1 MNLKTLS
8 LITLIGL
15 FSAVC
20 TAQQISIN
28 DQVTAASLIENEL
41 VSGCVEVSNISSTIN
56 GSANG
61 FNSFG
66 SFERAGSGFPFESG
80 IVLSTGNV
88 LSGGNTLNTQTL
100 NEGNTNWGTDSDLEN
115 TLGITNTFNATSI
128 QFNFISTGNQIS
140 FNYILASEEYFG
152 NNPCDYADGF
162 AFLIRPAGS
171 NGPYTNIA
179 LIPNTAIPV
188 NTSTIRPEIVGFCPA
203 ENAGF
208 FDGYNMGDTN
218 YNGRTTVLTASASI
232 VPNEEYEIKLVI
244 ADQNDSNY
252 DSAVFIQGS
261 SFNSNVDLGGTI
273 STCAESYELNADI
286 GNPLAT
292 YSWYFNEALING
304 ANNTFLNVD
313 QSGNYRVEISIP
325 IAGTNCIIEDTVT
338 VNLSST
344 QTATAMSDFELCDLN
359 NNGIQTFDLSLKDA
373 EVLASVPPSN
383 YSFSYHY
390 SAAAAQANTNPITA
404 PIDNSNNPQT
414 IYVRIEDLDSGC
426 LAFNSFDLIVNQLP
440 VITPPTTLEVCDDS
454 EADGVTAID
463 LTVKDAEITNNQPEL
478 VVSYHYSPMD
488 ADSGSNAIAMPY
500 VNLNTSETL
509 YVRVTNSQT
518 GCVNTTTLEVVVR
531 ANPVINPEPIFMD
544 ACDSDYD
551 GFASFNLNEVIDEVL
566 QGLTGVS
573 VSFYETLED
582 AQSGSNPI
590 VNPSNYQNTTIEE
603 QVVFIRVEDNSTG
616 CASVRPFEIHTN
628 LLLTGTEI
636 RDFSLCDID
645 NDGVES
651 FNLFNIAT
659 VMINDIPDVTINFYL
674 SESDREQQVNAL
686 NPLTPFV
693 PTENPQVIYLEVMS
707 PTCTEYD
714 TIEFIINPITEFES
728 IGSVEYC
735 DTDQDGFTIIDLS
748 SFDAQVLQG
757 QDAFTVSYFAGE
769 ADADSNSNALPTFYQ
784 NTSNPQ
790 TIYARIRDNVTGCA
804 DVNSFIIEVI
814 PAPDTSSP
822 DDIIVC
828 DNDFDGISNINLNST
843 INQLV
848 SSTADLLISFHPS
861 EADGLANINP
871 IATPGS
877 FITGTTTVYARV
889 ESTITGCIS
898 IESINII
905 VNTLPQ
911 FEPISNYRICE
922 NGSGNV
928 ADFFFNTKDAEILNG
943 QPGKRVLYF
952 ENAGDA
958 DNRVGMIDKTTAYQ
972 NTSNPQTI
980 YVRVENISDN
990 NCYGTSSFTI
1000 EVGSIPEFNEPA
1012 DLFLCDDISN
1022 DGSETINL
1030 QDQIDEIALGIND
1043 NLSISFHLSEAAAI
1057 NNQNSLPL
1065 NFTNSV
1071 NPQTVY
1077 ARIDNGTICVG
1088 ITSFTINIIQVPQVN
1103 TAPTLTMCDDDYDG
1117 LTHFDLTS
1125 VANTILDVRQDNIV
1139 TAYFE
1144 SMDDVNN
1151 HTNSITAPDNYTN
1164 VSNPQTVYFKVTN
1177 TISNCYVAVPITLE
1191 VELPPSINA
1200 FSSYE
1205 ICFDE
1210 SREFDLNEIDA
1221 VIVNNLA
1228 NTSISYFTTETD
1240 AQNNTNALPTIY
1252 SYQTANDVLFARVSN
1267 NTTGCFIIHD
1277 FILQV
1282 NPLPIAN
1289 QPEDLEACDDDFDG
1303 LLFFDLSIQTDTILG
1318 GQSAA
1323 NYTVSY
1329 YRTITDAQL
1338 AQNALNTDY
1347 EAQDMDDIYVRVE
1360 NNTTGCFSTTRFSI
1374 IVNPRPVVEIPT
1386 QVICLD
1392 LGSVTVSAD
1401 TNNPDDVYLWST
1413 GETTPEINIAQTGI
1427 YSVTVTSIFGCE
1439 TTVNFDV
1446 IESEPANIEVVEVI
1460 DFSDPN
1466 NITITVNGIGNYA
1479 YSLDGEAPQTSN
1491 VFENVTLGY
1500 HTITIIDLNGC
1511 AEISR
1516 EVVVVDAP
1524 KFMTPNNDGYFD
1536 TWHISGVETLPGT
1549 VVNIFDRYGKLLKTL
1564 TSDSSGWDG
1573 TYKGQLMPS
1582 NDYWFLADVVRGDV
1596 KFQAKGHFTLKR

>member
-8 LITLIGL
+8 LITILGL
-15 FSAVC
+15 FGTLCSG
-20 TAQQISIN
+20 QQISIN
-28 DQVTAASLIENEL
+28 DQVSVASLIENEL
-41 VSGCVEVSNISSTIN
+41 VSGCVEVSNISTTVN
-56 GSANG
+56 GTVNG

-66 SFERAGSGFPFESG
+66 SFERAGSNFPFESG

-100 NEGNTNWGTDSDLEN
+100 NEGNTNWGTDPDLEN

-128 QFNFISTGNQIS
+128 QFNFISTSNQIS

-171 NGPYTNIA
+171 NGAYTNIA
-179 LIPNTAIPV
+179 LIPGTTIPV
-188 NTSTIRPEIVGFCPA
+188 NTSSIRPEIVGFCPA

-232 VPNEEYEIKLVI
+232 VPNEAYEIKLVI

-273 STCAESYELNADI
+273 STCAESFELNADI

-325 IAGTNCIIEDTVT
+325 IAGSNCIIEDTVT

-383 YSFSYHY
+383 YVFSYHY
-390 SAAAAQANTNPITA
+390 SAAAAQANVNPITT
-404 PIDNSNNPQT
+404 PIDNTNNPQT
-414 IYVRIEDLDSGC
+414 IHVRIEDLDTGC
-426 LAFNSFDLIVNQLP
+426 LAFNSFDLIVNELP
-440 VITPPTTLEVCDDS
+440 VITPPTPLEVCDDS

-463 LTVKDAEITNNQPEL
+463 LRVKDAEITNNQPEL

-518 GCVNTTTLEVVVR
+518 GCVNTTALEVTVR
-531 ANPVINPEPIFMD
+531 ANPVINPEPIYMD

-551 GFASFNLNEVIDEVL
+551 GFANFNLNEVVDDVL

-573 VSFYETLED
+573 VSFHETLEE

-603 QVVFIRVEDNSTG
+603 QVVFIRVEDNTTG

-659 VMINDIPDVTINFYL
+659 VMINDIPEVTINFYL
-674 SESDREQQVNAL
+674 SEADREQQVNAL

-707 PTCTEYD
+707 PTCTEFD

-757 QDAFTVSYFAGE
+757 QDAFTVSYFASE
-769 ADADSNSNALPTFYQ
+769 DDADNNSNALPTFYQ

-814 PAPDTSSP
+814 PAPDTAGP

-828 DNDFDGISNINLNST
+828 DNDFDGISNINLNNT

-848 SSTADLLISFHPS
+848 SSTTDLLISFHTS
-861 EADGLANINP
+861 ETDALTNLNP
-871 IATPGS
+871 IVTPDN
-877 FITGTTTVYARV
+877 FMTGTTTVYARV

-898 IESINII
+898 VEGIQII

-922 NGSGNV
+922 NGSGAF

-943 QPGKRVLYF
+943 QSGKQVLYF
-952 ENAGDA
+952 ENASDA
-958 DNRVGMIDKTTAYQ
+958 DNRVGMIDKTSAYQ

-980 YVRVENISDN
+980 YVRVENLSDMS
-990 NCYGTSSFTI
+990 CYGTSSFTI

-1012 DLFLCDDISN
+1012 DVFLCDDISN

-1030 QDQIDEIALGIND
+1030 QEQIDEIALGIND
-1043 NLSISFHLSEAAAI
+1043 NLTISFHLSEAAAI

-1077 ARIDNGTICVG
+1077 ARIDNGTICIG

-1103 TAPTLTMCDDDYDG
+1103 MAPPLFVCDDDYDG
-1117 LTHFDLTS
+1117 LNQFDLTE
-1125 VANTILDVRQDNIV
+1125 VANTILDVRQDNLV
-1139 TAYFE
+1139 MAYFE
-1144 SMDDVNN
+1144 NLDDVEANQN
-1151 HTNSITAPDNYTN
+1151 AITNPNSYNN

-1205 ICFDE
+1205 ICFDDD
-1210 SREFDLNEIDA
+1210 REFNLNEIDA
-1221 VIVNNLA
+1221 VIVNNMA
-1228 NTSISYFTTETD
+1228 NTSISYYTTATD
-1240 AQNNTNALPTIY
+1240 AQSQTNALPSIY
-1252 SYQTANDVLFARVSN
+1252 NYQTNSDVLFARVSN
-1267 NTTGCFIIHD
+1267 NTTGCFVIHD

-1282 NPLPIAN
+1282 NALPIAN
-1289 QPEDLEACDDDFDG
+1289 QPTDLEACDDDFDG
-1303 LLFFDLSIQTDTILG
+1303 LLFFDLGIQTAGILG
-1318 GQSAA
+1318 GQSDADF
-1323 NYTVSY
+1323 TVSY
-1329 YRTITDAQL
+1329 YSTLTDAEL
-1338 AQNALNTDY
+1338 AQNMLDTEY
-1347 EAQDMDDIYVRVE
+1347 EAQDMDRIYARVE
-1360 NNTTGCFSTTRFSI
+1360 NIATGCFSTTQFSI
-1374 IVNPRPVVEIPT
+1374 MVHRRPVVDIPT

-1401 TNNPDDVYLWST
+1401 TGHPDDTYLWST
-1413 GETTPEINIAQTGI
+1413 GATSASINISEIGS
-1427 YSVTVTSIFGCE
+1427 YSVTVTSIFGCD
-1439 TTVNFDV
+1439 TSVNFDV

>member
-1 MNLKTLS
+1 
-8 LITLIGL
+8 
-15 FSAVC
+15 
-20 TAQQISIN
+20 
-28 DQVTAASLIENEL
+28 
-41 VSGCVEVSNISSTIN
+41 
-56 GSANG
+56 
-61 FNSFG
+61 
-66 SFERAGSGFPFESG
+66 
-80 IVLSTGNV
+80 
-88 LSGGNTLNTQTL
+88 
-100 NEGNTNWGTDSDLEN
+100 
-115 TLGITNTFNATSI
+115 
-128 QFNFISTGNQIS
+128 
-140 FNYILASEEYFG
+140 
-152 NNPCDYADGF
+152 
-162 AFLIRPAGS
+162 
-171 NGPYTNIA
+171 
-179 LIPNTAIPV
+179 
-188 NTSTIRPEIVGFCPA
+188 
-203 ENAGF
+203 
-208 FDGYNMGDTN
+208 
-218 YNGRTTVLTASASI
+218 

-273 STCAESYELNADI
+273 ATCADSFELNANI

-292 YSWYFNEALING
+292 YSWYYNEVLING
-304 ANNTFLNVD
+304 ANNALLTVD
-313 QSGNYRVEISIP
+313 QSGDYRVEISIP

-373 EVLASVPPSN
+373 EVLASVPPAN
-383 YSFSYHY
+383 YNFSYHY
-390 SAAAAQANTNPITA
+390 SAAAAQANTNPITV
-404 PIDNSNNPQT
+404 PINNSSNPQT

-426 LAFNSFDLIVNQLP
+426 LAYNNFDLIVNALP
-440 VITPPTTLEVCDDS
+440 AVTVPTPLEVCDDS

-463 LTVKDAEITNNQPEL
+463 LSLKDAEITNNQPDL

-488 ADSGSNAIAMPY
+488 ADSGSNAIALPY
-500 VNLNTSETL
+500 VNLNTNETL
-509 YVRVTNSQT
+509 YVRVTNNQT
-518 GCVNTTTLEVVVR
+518 GCVSTTTLEVVVR
-531 ANPVINPEPIFMD
+531 ANPVINLEPLFMD

-551 GFASFNLNEVIDEVL
+551 GFANFNLNEIVDEVL

-582 AQSGSNPI
+582 GHAGTNPI
-590 VNPSNYQNTTIEE
+590 ANVSNYQNINFEE
-603 QVVFIRVEDNSTG
+603 QIVFIRVEDNITG
-616 CASVRPFEIHTN
+616 CATVRPFEIHTN

-659 VMINDIPDVTINFYL
+659 VMMNDLPDLSFNFYL
-674 SESDREQQVNAL
+674 SEEDRENQINAL
-686 NPLTPFV
+686 PILTPFI

-728 IGSVEYC
+728 IGSADYC

-748 SFDAQVLQG
+748 SFDTQVRQG
-757 QDAFTVSYFAGE
+757 LDEFSVSYFASE
-769 ADADSNSNALPTFYQ
+769 ADADSNSNALPNFYQ

-790 TIYARIRDNVTGCA
+790 TIYARIRENITGCA
-804 DVNSFIIEVI
+804 YVNSFIINVI
-814 PAPDTSSP
+814 PAPDTASP
-822 DDIIVC
+822 ADIIVC
-828 DNDFDGISNINLNST
+828 DNDFDGINNINLNNT

-861 EADGLANINP
+861 EADALVNLNP

-911 FEPISNYRICE
+911 FEPITNYRICE
-922 NGSGNV
+922 NGSGTF

-952 ENAGDA
+952 ENASDA

-980 YVRVENISDN
+980 YVRVENISDT

-1012 DLFLCDDISN
+1012 YMFLCDDISN
-1022 DGSETINL
+1022 DGSETIDL
-1030 QDQIDEIALGIND
+1030 QETIDEIALGIND
-1043 NLSISFHLSEAAAI
+1043 NLNITFHLSEVAAQ
-1057 NNQNSLPL
+1057 NNENHLPL
-1065 NFTNSV
+1065 SFTNSV

-1117 LTHFDLTS
+1117 LTHFNLTG
-1125 VANTILDVRQDNIV
+1125 VANSILDVRQDNIV

-1151 HTNSITAPDNYTN
+1151 QTNPITTPDNYAN

-1191 VELPPSINA
+1191 VALPPAIND
-1200 FSSYE
+1200 FNTYE
-1205 ICFDE
+1205 VCFDD
-1210 SREFDLNEIDA
+1210 SREFNLNEINT
-1221 VIVNNLA
+1221 VIVDVIA
-1228 NTSISYFTTETD
+1228 NISINYFTTETD

-1252 SYQTANDVLFARVSN
+1252 NYQTDNDVLFARVSN
-1267 NTTGCFIIHD
+1267 NTTGCFIVHD

-1289 QPEDLEACDDDFDG
+1289 QPEDMEACDDDFDG
-1303 LLFFDLSIQTDTILG
+1303 LLFFDLSLQTDTILG

-1323 NYTVSY
+1323 DYTVTYHS
-1329 YRTITDAQL
+1329 TLTDAQL
-1338 AQNALNTDY
+1338 ALNTLDTDY
-1347 EAQDMDDIYVRVE
+1347 EAQDMDRIFVRVE
-1360 NNTTGCFSTTRFSI
+1360 HYNTGCFSTTQFSM
-1374 IVNPRPVVEIPT
+1374 IVNRRPVVDIPT

-1392 LGSVTVSAD
+1392 VGSVFVSAD
-1401 TNNPDDVYLWST
+1401 TNHPDDSYLWST

-1479 YSLDGEAPQTSN
+1479 YALDGEAPQTSN

-1536 TWHISGVETLPGT
+1536 TWHISGVDTLPGT
-1549 VVNIFDRYGKLLKTL
+1549 VVTIFDRYGKVLAVLN
-1564 TSDSSGWDG
+1564 SASRGWDG
-1573 TYKGQLMPS
+1573 TYKGQAMPS
-1582 NDYWFLADVVRGDV
+1582 NDYWFLADVVRGEV
-1596 KFQAKGHFTLKR
+1596 KFQVKGHFTLKR

>member
-15 FSAVC
+15 FGAVC
-20 TAQQISIN
+20 TAQQITIN
-28 DQVTAASLIENEL
+28 DQVSVTSLIENEL
-41 VSGCVEVSNISSTIN
+41 ISGCVEVSNMSSSVN
-56 GSANG
+56 GSVNG

-66 SFERAGSGFPFESG
+66 SFERAGSNFPFESG

-100 NEGNTNWGTDSDLEN
+100 NEGNTNWGTDFDLEN
-115 TLGITNTFNATSI
+115 TLGITNTYNATSI

-152 NNPCDYADGF
+152 NNPCYYADGF

-203 ENAGF
+203 ENASF

-261 SFNSNVDLGGTI
+261 SFNSNVDLGGSI
-273 STCAESYELNADI
+273 ATCADSFELNADI

-292 YSWYFNEALING
+292 YSWYFNEALINV
-304 ANNTFLNVD
+304 ANNTFLNVN

-373 EVLASVPPSN
+373 EVLASVPPAN
-383 YSFSYHY
+383 YNFSYHY
-390 SAAAAQANTNPITA
+390 SAAAAQANTNPITI

-426 LAFNSFDLIVNQLP
+426 LAYNSFNLIVNALP
-440 VITPPTTLEVCDDS
+440 SITAPTPLEVCDDS
-454 EADGVTAID
+454 EADGITAID
-463 LTVKDAEITNNQPEL
+463 LTIKDAEITNNQPEL

-488 ADSGSNAIAMPY
+488 AESGNNAIAMPY
-500 VNLNTSETL
+500 VNLTTNETL
-509 YVRVTNSQT
+509 YVRVINSQT
-518 GCVNTTTLEVVVR
+518 GCINTSSLEVVVLT
-531 ANPVINPEPIFMD
+531 NPVINTEPIFID

-551 GFASFNLNEVIDEVL
+551 GFANFNLNEIVDEVL

-573 VSFYETLED
+573 ISFHETIED

-603 QVVFIRVEDNSTG
+603 QLVFFRVEDNSTG
-616 CASVRPFEIHTN
+616 CATVRSFEIHTN

-659 VMINDIPDVTINFYL
+659 VMINNIPDVTINFYL
-674 SESDREQQVNAL
+674 SEDDREQQVNAL

-693 PTENPQVIYLEVMS
+693 PSENSQVIYLEVMS
-707 PTCTEYD
+707 PTCTEFD
-714 TIEFIINPITEFES
+714 TIEFIVNLITEFES
-728 IGSVEYC
+728 IGSVDYC
-735 DTDQDGFTIIDLS
+735 DTDQDGFTTIDLS
-748 SFDAQVLQG
+748 SFDNQVRLG
-757 QDAFTVSYFAGE
+757 QNEFSVRYFASE
-769 ADADSNSNALPTFYQ
+769 ADADSNSNALPNFFQ

-790 TIYARIRDNVTGCA
+790 TIYARIRENSTGCA
-804 DVNSFIIEVI
+804 YVNSFVINVI

-822 DDIIVC
+822 ADIIVC
-828 DNDFDGISNINLNST
+828 DNDFDGMSNINLNNT

-861 EADGLANINP
+861 EADAMANLNT
-871 IATPGS
+871 IATPNS
-877 FITGTTTVYARV
+877 FDTGTITVYARV
-889 ESTITGCIS
+889 ESTITDCIS

-911 FEPISNYRICE
+911 FEPISNYRICD
-922 NGSGNV
+922 NGSGTF

-943 QPGKRVLYF
+943 QSGKRVLYF
-952 ENAGDA
+952 ENLSDA

-980 YVRVENISDN
+980 YVRVENISDTS
-990 NCYGTSSFTI
+990 CYDTSSFTI
-1000 EVGSIPEFNEPA
+1000 EVGSIPAFNEPT

-1022 DGSETINL
+1022 NGSETIDL
-1030 QDQIDEIALGIND
+1030 QEKINEIALGIND
-1043 NLSISFHLSEAAAI
+1043 NLNITFHLSEAAAI
-1057 NNQNSLPL
+1057 NNQNNLPI
-1065 NFTNSV
+1065 NFTNSI
-1071 NPQTVY
+1071 NPQTIH
-1077 ARIDNGTICVG
+1077 ARVDNGTICVG

-1103 TAPTLTMCDDDYDG
+1103 AAPTLTTCDDDYDG
-1117 LTHFDLTS
+1117 ITHFDLTS
-1125 VANTILDVRQDNIV
+1125 VANNILDVRQENIT

-1144 SMDDVNN
+1144 TIQDLDANQNAILTPTNYNN
-1151 HTNSITAPDNYTN
+1151 LT
-1164 VSNPQTVYFKVTN
+1164 NPQTVYFKVTN

-1191 VELPPSINA
+1191 VALPPAIDA
-1200 FSSYE
+1200 FNTYE
-1205 ICFDE
+1205 VCFND
-1210 SREFDLNEIDA
+1210 SQEFNLNEINN
-1221 VIVNNLA
+1221 VIVDDVFNL
-1228 NTSISYFTTETD
+1228 SISYFTTETD

-1267 NTTGCFIIHD
+1267 NTNGCLIIHD

-1282 NPLPIAN
+1282 NPLPTAN
-1289 QPEDLEACDDDFDG
+1289 QPEDLEGCDDDFDG
-1303 LLFFDLSIQTDTILG
+1303 LLFFDLSVQTNTVLG

-1323 NYTVSY
+1323 NFTVSY
-1329 YRTITDAQL
+1329 YRTLLDAQL
-1338 AQNALNTDY
+1338 AQNTLDTDY
-1347 EAQDMDDIYVRVE
+1347 QAQDMDDIYVRVE
-1360 NNTTGCFSTTRFSI
+1360 NNTTRCFSTTQFSI

-1401 TNNPDDVYLWST
+1401 TNNPDDIYLWSN
-1413 GETTPEINIAQTGI
+1413 GATTPEIEISQIGA

-1479 YSLDGEAPQTSN
+1479 YSLDGEAPQSSN
-1491 VFENVTLGY
+1491 VFEIVTLGY

-1516 EVVVVDAP
+1516 EVLVIDAP

-1536 TWHISGVETLPGT
+1536 TWHISGVATLPGT
-1549 VVNIFDRYGKLLKTL
+1549 KVNIFDRYGKLLTVL
-1564 TSDSSGWDG
+1564 DSRSAGWDG
-1573 TYKGQLMPS
+1573 NFNGQPMPT
-1582 NDYWFLADVVRGDV
+1582 NDYWFVANVVQGDRSFEV
-1596 KFQAKGHFTLKR
+1596 RGHFTLKR